1 MTGTGTGDSFLVSV
15 NSLTLS
21 ALVQLPVMASLP
33 LQLLKPKLF
42 SLSPQRGLGVLAQMM
57 WVVLGDG
64 FTSLS

>member
-1 MTGTGTGDSFLVSV
+1 MTVGGTGDSFLVSV

-42 SLSPQRGLGVLAQMM
+42 SLLIMHCPSVGLECSSQM
-57 WVVLGDG
+57 V
-64 FTSLS
+64 